1 MVSDKHLNKE
11 GLYPILNLI
20 NSIYSHIGEKV
31 VTYAFDNNLES
42 YDKPL
47 YIKEGL
53 FEATFLPDYI

>member
-1 MVSDKHLNKE
+1 
-11 GLYPILNLI
+11 
-20 NSIYSHIGEKV
+20 
-31 VTYAFDNNLES
+31 LES